1 MDKLRSSISLSTSV
15 LPQSLTKSSSPT
27 IIPDSKEIIFHD
39 TINESSSTSST
50 SPTGRASSDGGIRPS
65 TRVLHT
71 AVLELILAADP
82 DATISEYKLSTAKD
96 LVKSHKFSNTKVVS
110 PEVLTRA
117 AGYGLRKHLA
127 IHAGKES
134 LDERWQEIKSKDVE
148 EHGGEDLE
156 YPDTLVVAT
165 TWDSRK
171 NSGLDSGYDTES
183 EDNTAKAI
191 VSKIWSLKKQ
201 IIIGE
206 VVWHHVD
213 CL

>member
-15 LPQSLTKSSSPT
+15 LPQFLTKSNSPT
-27 IIPDSKEIIFHD
+27 TTSNSKEIIFHEP
-39 TINESSSTSST
+39 TSESSSTSLPS
-50 SPTGRASSDGGIRPS
+50 SSGRASSDSSIRPS
-65 TRVLHT
+65 SRVLHT
-71 AVLELILAADP
+71 AVLDSILAAEP
-82 DATISEYKLSTAKD
+82 DATISEYKLSAAKD
-96 LVKSHKFSNTKVVS
+96 LTKSHKFANTKIVS
-110 PEVLTRA
+110 REVPARA

-127 IHAGKES
+127 IHAGKED
-134 LDERWQEIKSKDVE
+134 LDERWQEVKSKDVE

-183 EDNTAKAI
+183 EDTSAKAI
-191 VSKIWSLKKQ
+191 VSKIWSVKKQ
-201 IIIGE
+201 TIVAE